1 MISVG
6 ARNFRARF
14 WDRSSA
20 DRAVRM
26 ERPEDEGVL
35 SLKTT
40 VPNRAMN
47 QTAST
52 RVFYGWWVVLAAFM
66 NLFFAVGLVFYGLPV
81 FYTSLVDSL
90 HFTRSQVTQGLFLG
104 FVIVAPAFG
113 FMGALIDRFGA
124 RRVLRVGILLVALP
138 LVLMGWMTRLWE
150 YYLLCIVE
158 VVGYVLAGP
167 ISNQVLVSNWFNAK
181 RGRAMGYAYLGLG
194 LGGVAAPLLAA
205 LLVGRL
211 GWRHAFI
218 IIGVLIAVVLLP
230 IAQWVTRSAPA
241 EMGLVPDG
249 FQAAPGVRPST
260 LATSVELGAA
270 VRTANFWLI
279 LAGSTLTIGAI
290 GTVIQQFV
298 LFLRDAGYTT
308 MQASHVSS
316 GLLFAGLAGR
326 VAVGYLVDRYNK
338 KNIMAL
344 FYLVL
349 ALAIPLLFLARQPA
363 ALWAFA
369 LIFGFAMGADY
380 LLIPLVTAEC
390 FGLAALGKLLSL
402 IIMADSLGQFFG
414 PVLAGRIFEATRSY
428 NLAWTIITTAG
439 ILGAGAIYAV
449 RPSRTMAR
457 KSQPGC
463 VPV

>member
-1 MISVG
+1 
-6 ARNFRARF
+6 
-14 WDRSSA
+14 
-20 DRAVRM
+20 
-26 ERPEDEGVL
+26 
-35 SLKTT
+35 
-40 VPNRAMN
+40 MN

-52 RVFYGWWVVLAAFM
+52 RVFFGWWIVLAAFA

-90 HFTRSQVTQGLFLG
+90 HFTRSQVAQGLFLG
-104 FVIVAPAFG
+104 FAIVAPAFG
-113 FMGALIDRFGA
+113 FMGAIIDRIGA
-124 RRVLRVGILLVALP
+124 RRVLRAGILLVALS
-138 LVLMGWMTRLWE
+138 LVLMGGVTRLWQ
-150 YYLLCIVE
+150 YYALCVLY

-167 ISNQVLVSNWFNAK
+167 ISNQVLVSNWFQSK

-194 LGGVAAPLLAA
+194 LGGVAAPVLAVH
-205 LLVGRL
+205 LIDGL
-211 GWRHAFI
+211 GWRRAFVI
-218 IIGVLIAVVLLP
+218 TGITIGVVLFP
-230 IAQWVTRSAPA
+230 IAQWLTRSAPGDL
-241 EMGLVPDG
+241 GLVADG
-249 FQAAPGVRPST
+249 FEPAPALGEAAPAGASQGD
-260 LATSVELGAA
+260 SFSLGAA

-308 MQASHVSS
+308 EQASRVSS
-316 GLLFAGLAGR
+316 GLLLAGLAGR
-326 VAVGYLVDRYNK
+326 VAVGYLVDRYTK
-338 KNIMAL
+338 KNVMAL

-363 ALWAFA
+363 ALWSFA

-428 NLAWTIITTAG
+428 DLAWGIITTAG
-439 ILGAGAIYAV
+439 VLGAAAIYAV
-449 RPSRTMAR
+449 RRTVV
-457 KSQPGC
+457 SG
-463 VPV
+463 